1 MNFNPEASPVESL
14 DQSTKQKMELF
25 NTSAVMNPWSS
36 DDIANADLTFDPGTF
51 SLPQTKIP
59 ETPTWFKMGLAVLRK
74 KYPNDRFEGRM
85 VSFDAVTNKPCA
97 TPKPD
102 QPSEGKKYIYYPRI
116 RCHDCPKKMYLS
128 WSERDGDNFEIH
140 LKNKHHVERVLARI
154 QRSKQEHG
162 EESQSLW
169 PEDLNRARRREE
181 ALHDPKEAR
190 KVPQIANDLTGVN
203 LKKPIEPVPNDW
215 VASRPMT
222 PGAPTLPQEFIDD
235 IASPPPVGVGEEWFQ
250 FFGMEGSQTVL
261 EASDGQLGIS
271 TFPGT
276 NIKPGDRR
284 RRSKLQDST
293 APWTSTD
300 FYMMP
305 DATDELYPP
314 RFQLSSAPRTAA
326 QNPSFLDPNASFFE
340 TSELD
345 PSELSFFK
353 SHNESTERT
362 VLYTPPS
369 LADKAPQNSWENP
382 LSSYH
387 FKGLPA
393 GLGIAPDQ
401 TQLDTRAEEGGLGIE
416 TGRIEGLR
424 EGERGGEAGTYGIFD
439 PQDWTLDGLLDYP
452 YSDVKMAGVTL
463 LTGKV

>member
-1 MNFNPEASPVESL
+1 
-14 DQSTKQKMELF
+14 
-25 NTSAVMNPWSS
+25 MNPWSS

-222 PGAPTLPQEFIDD
+222 PGMSDSAFVKMTREFHNYSPNTRLP
-235 IASPPPVGVGEEWFQ
+235 P
-250 FFGMEGSQTVL
+250 
-261 EASDGQLGIS
+261 
-271 TFPGT
+271 
-276 NIKPGDRR
+276 
-284 RRSKLQDST
+284 
-293 APWTSTD
+293 
-300 FYMMP
+300 
-305 DATDELYPP
+305 
-314 RFQLSSAPRTAA
+314 
-326 QNPSFLDPNASFFE
+326 FE
-340 TSELD
+340 
-345 PSELSFFK
+345 
-353 SHNESTERT
+353 H
-362 VLYTPPS
+362 S
-369 LADKAPQNSWENP
+369 LADSVCSFIASRPYTEYQKTAMQGAIKHLPDWPITATANDAASFMLQLKAIRSTD
-382 LSSYH
+382 S
-387 FKGLPA
+387 A
-393 GLGIAPDQ
+393 A
-401 TQLDTRAEEGGLGIE
+401 
-416 TGRIEGLR
+416 RIYR
-424 EGERGGEAGTYGIFD
+424 
-439 PQDWTLDGLLDYP
+439 
-452 YSDVKMAGVTL
+452 
-463 LTGKV
+463 